1 MAKQKIA
8 IVEDDVDQRNN
19 YKDAIEKQGYET
31 AAYSSKE
38 EALQGFEQSLPDLA
52 ILDIVLG
59 NEVDAGFDLCRD
71 LLFKSPTLP
80 IIFLTERIGEIDKI
94 SGLRLGAWDY
104 LAKPISLNYLAVR
117 ISSLLRIHQTSG
129 QKHSNLLGIGAN
141 AVYVGDLILDQD
153 ALIVLWKDQSV
164 NLSGT
169 EFRMLSNLVR
179 APGRVVDYTSL
190 MDATMESLI
199 THNTI
204 NTHMHNI
211 RKKIRKLDPDF
222 NCIKSEYGYGYRWA
236 VA

>member
-8 IVEDDVDQRNN
+8 IVEDDADQRNN
-19 YKDAIEKQGYET
+19 YQDAIEKQGYET
-31 AAYSSKE
+31 VTYSDKE
-38 EALQGFEQSLPDLA
+38 AALQGFETSLPDLA

-59 NEVDAGFDLCRD
+59 SEVDAGFDLCRD
-71 LLFKSPTLP
+71 LLFKSPALP

-117 ISSLLRIHQTSG
+117 ISSLLRINQTNG
-129 QKHSNLLGIGAN
+129 QKKSNVLGIGPN
-141 AVYVGDLILDQD
+141 AIYVGDLILDRD
-153 ALIVLWKDQSV
+153 VLIVLWKNQSI

-169 EFRMLSNLVR
+169 EFRMLSNLLY
-179 APGRVVDYTSL
+179 APGRVVDYASL

-211 RKKIRKLDPDF
+211 RKKIRKVDPDF
-222 NCIKSEYGYGYRWA
+222 NCIKSEYGYGYRWV